1 MRFQHGVW
9 ERPDPVGDLGDGQ
22 GRVALEQV
30 EDLAVDQVHGDSSRS
45 GRDPAP
51 SFSSAC
57 ASKLA
62 REGKKRRKVSA
73 GGRGPFIPSLLG
85 FVRVSASALHVRFSK
100 GTGARTSAPRYS
112 RSRTCSG
119 RMPQRA
125 RAFLSPPGAESLSLR
140 TRSLPAYP

>member
-1 MRFQHGVW
+1 MRWNSSTSGMPDTRSAKRVSHSCEWSPDSTDTNTVSPKPSFSGSRSATRRWITPCASRRWMRFQHGVW

-57 ASKLA
+57 AFKLA

-73 GGRGPFIPSLLG
+73 GGRSFRL
-85 FVRVSASALHVRFSK
+85 
-100 GTGARTSAPRYS
+100 
-112 RSRTCSG
+112 
-119 RMPQRA
+119 
-125 RAFLSPPGAESLSLR
+125 
-140 TRSLPAYP
+140 